1 VDAARYPAI
10 GVMSSPLRRVTPS
23 EHAAALPSQASDLA
37 LMISRNGAN
46 HATSLDGRAL
56 RL

>member
-1 VDAARYPAI
+1 MDAARYPAI